1 MDISS
6 LKWKIVINLIRIT
19 NFACQSNFGR
29 LFMKNST
36 FNPAQQEKDISSKIV
51 AGMERVS
58 EVFKIL
64 LWEKAKLV
72 GLSPIQ
78 IQILIFIAFH
88 KQKLCNVSHLAKEFN
103 VTKPT
108 VSDAVRVLDKRGY
121 IVKDFSSSDSRSYS
135 ISLSDLGND
144 IISQTYDFSNPLKKQ
159 VDSFSQ
165 SELESLF
172 GTLSQLIYKLNRNG
186 ILSVQRTCY
195 GCKFYEKQQESDY
208 CDLLQK
214 ELLNQEIRLDCPEY
228 EEKAIG

>member
-1 MDISS
+1 
-6 LKWKIVINLIRIT
+6 
-19 NFACQSNFGR
+19 
-29 LFMKNST
+29 MKEST

-58 EVFKIL
+58 EVFKVL

-88 KQKLCNVSHLAKEFN
+88 KRELCNVSHLAKEFN

-108 VSDAVRVLDKRGY
+108 VSDAIKVLDKKGM
-121 IVKDFSSSDSRSYS
+121 IIKDYSSSDSRSYS
-135 ISLSDLGND
+135 ITLSELGTD
-144 IISQTYDFSNPLKKQ
+144 VVSQTYDFSNPLKKQ
-159 VDSFSQ
+159 IDGFSQ

-195 GCKFYEKQQESDY
+195 GCKFYEKNNENDY
-208 CDLLQK
+208 CNLLQK
-214 ELLNQEIRLDCPEY
+214 ELLNNEIRLDCPEF
-228 EEKAIG
+228 EEKASG